1 MRACV
6 EMQRVHGTR
15 RALVMLIIP
24 VNEAMEEQEKQ
35 RSQALN
41 INMLEYQSTQENLC
55 REQTNYLITGEMFIK
70 AD

>member
-1 MRACV
+1 
-6 EMQRVHGTR
+6 
-15 RALVMLIIP
+15 MLIIP